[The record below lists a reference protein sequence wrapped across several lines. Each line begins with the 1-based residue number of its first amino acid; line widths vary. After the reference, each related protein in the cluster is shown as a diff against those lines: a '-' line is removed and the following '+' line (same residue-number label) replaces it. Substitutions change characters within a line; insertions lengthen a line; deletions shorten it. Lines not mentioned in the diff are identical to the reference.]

1 VSSLAADDDEVLTT
15 GWEPDVPADD
25 SIVRAAVL
33 VHGSWAITLARA
45 LGRPWHDE
53 AGWAAGQT
61 TDRVALANWV
71 VLKQPLLDI
80 AAVVADVGR
89 LMPATAPYVLLSPW
103 PTDDLRPL
111 ALALV
116 GHPPLMYRPATPGA
130 DIDVSADLEVTWITD
145 SADLVEAERVLVDG
159 YPIPELQPFAPGTV
173 YASSILELES
183 TRIALGR
190 LDGRAVA
197 TAAVHVANGLNLV
210 ENVAVMPEARGRGA
224 GRAVTAAVTA
234 AIADQPSVL
243 IASDDGQPVYER
255 LGYLRIERWTAWLR
269 PGS

>member
-1 VSSLAADDDEVLTT
+1 MTSLAADDDEVLTT
-15 GWEPDVPADD
+15 GWEPDVPASD

-33 VHGSWAITLARA
+33 VHGSWAVTLARA
-45 LGRPWHDE
+45 MGRPWHDE

-71 VLKQPLLDI
+71 VLKQPLLDVS
-80 AAVVADVGR
+80 AVVADAGSV
-89 LMPATAPYVLLSPW
+89 MPDTAPYVLLSPW
-103 PTDDLRPL
+103 PTGDLRPL
-111 ALALV
+111 GLLPV
-116 GHPPLMYRPATPGA
+116 GHPPLMYRPATPDA
-130 DIDVSADLEVTWITD
+130 TIDVSADLHVTWITEV
-145 SADLVEAERVLVDG
+145 ADLVEAERVLVDG
-159 YPIPELQPFAPGTV
+159 YPVPELQPFQPGTL
-173 YASSILELES
+173 YDPSILEEAS

-190 LDGRAVA
+190 LDGEPVA

-210 ENVAVMPEARGRGA
+210 ESVAVMPQARGRGA

-255 LGYLRIERWTAWLR
+255 LGYLRIERWTIWLR
-269 PGS
+269 PGT